1 LLLQTFTNKLDQ
13 QKNFNIRYSNKIFE
27 KMKKGLLLT
36 IISLTFL
43 FQTTKAQSLYF
54 PPISSSANWDT
65 ISPSALGWCLN
76 EIDTLYDYLQQQD
89 TKGFIV
95 LKDGKIVLEKY
106 FGNFTKDSLW
116 YWASAG
122 KTITSFL
129 VGKAQEENY
138 LSITDTSST
147 YLATGW
153 TNCTSTQED
162 KIKIINQLTMTSGLD
177 DGVPD
182 NHCTLDT
189 CLNYL
194 ADAGTRW
201 AYHNAPYTLLE
212 TVLTTATGTPI
223 NTYTQNKLKVK
234 TGITGSWMFVDYD
247 NVFFSK
253 VRSMARF
260 GLLIQNNC
268 IWNTDTLL
276 YDTNYVQQM
285 TTSSQSIN
293 QSYGYLWWLNG
304 KSSYMLPTSQI
315 VFPGSYAPAAP
326 SDMVAGLGK
335 NGQIVSVSKNLGLVF
350 VRMGN
355 LASSGEVPTQLCNS
369 IWEKLNAVMCSL
381 TSIDETTSKTKEN
394 YFFPNPANNEIN
406 INLPSK
412 GNTQIEISNA
422 YGQVIIKDQNK
433 NKIDISKLPIGL
445 YFITIKG
452 KQSYTQKLIKL

>member
-1 LLLQTFTNKLDQ
+1 
-13 QKNFNIRYSNKIFE
+13 
-27 KMKKGLLLT
+27 MKKILLLT
-36 IISLTFL
+36 FIGLTSFL
-43 FQTTKAQSLYF
+43 QTTKAQTLYF
-54 PPISSSANWDT
+54 PPLSSTANWDT
-65 ISPSALGWCLN
+65 ISPSSLGWCLN
-76 EIDTLYDYLQQQD
+76 EIDTLYDYLQQQN

-106 FGNFTKDSLW
+106 FGTFTKDSLW

-147 YLATGW
+147 YLGAGW
-153 TNCTSTQED
+153 TNCTTTQED
-162 KIKIINQLTMTSGLD
+162 KIKIRNQLTMTSGLD

-182 NHCTLDT
+182 NHCTIDT

-201 AYHNAPYTLLE
+201 AYHNAPYTLLDS
-212 TVLTTATGTPI
+212 VLTTATGTPI
-223 NTYTQNKLKVK
+223 NTYTQTKLKTK
-234 TGITGSWMFVDYD
+234 TGMTGAWAYVDYA

-276 YDTNYVQQM
+276 YDTTYVQQM
-285 TTSSQSIN
+285 TNTSQSLN

-304 KSSYMLPTSQI
+304 KSSYMFPTSQI
-315 VFPGSYAPAAP
+315 VFPGSYATAAP
-326 SDMVAGLGK
+326 SDMFAGLGK
-335 NGQIVSVSKNLGLVF
+335 NGQIVSVSKSLGLVL

-355 LASSGEVPTQLCNS
+355 QATSGEVPTQLCNS
-369 IWEKLNAVMCSL
+369 IWEKLNSVMCNA
-381 TSIDETTSKTKEN
+381 TSINETISNTKTISI
-394 YFFPNPANNEIN
+394 FPNPANTEIN
-406 INLPSK
+406 IDLPSN
-412 GNTQIEISNA
+412 GSAQIEISNA
-422 YGQVIIKDQNK
+422 MGQVIIKDQNK
-433 NKIDISKLPIGL
+433 NKIDISNLTNGL
-445 YFITIKG
+445 YFISVKQG
-452 KQSYTQKLIKL
+452 QQSYTQKLIKQ

>member
-1 LLLQTFTNKLDQ
+1 
-13 QKNFNIRYSNKIFE
+13 
-27 KMKKGLLLT
+27 MKKILLLT
-36 IISLTFL
+36 FISLIL
-43 FQTTKAQSLYF
+43 DLTTSNAQSLYF
-54 PPISSSANWDT
+54 PPLSSTATWDT
-65 ISPSALGWCLN
+65 ISPSSLGWCLN

-106 FGNFTKDSLW
+106 FGTFTKDSLW

-147 YLATGW
+147 YLGAGW
-153 TNCTSTQED
+153 TNCTTTQEI
-162 KIKIINQLTMTSGLD
+162 KIKIRNQLTMTSGLD

-182 NHCTLDT
+182 NHCTIDT

-212 TVLTTATGTPI
+212 NVLATATGTPI
-223 NTYTQNKLKVK
+223 NNYTQTKLKTK
-234 TGITGSWMFVDYD
+234 TGMTGAWTYVDYD

-276 YDTNYVQQM
+276 YDTTYVQQM
-285 TTSSQSIN
+285 TNTSQSLN
-293 QSYGYLWWLNG
+293 LSYGYLWWLNG
-304 KSSYMLPTSQI
+304 KSSYMVPTSQI

-326 SDMVAGLGK
+326 SDMFAGLGK
-335 NGQIVSVSKNLGLVF
+335 NGQIVSISNSLGLVV

-355 LASSGEVPTQLCNS
+355 QATSGEVPTQLCNS
-369 IWEKLNAVMCSL
+369 IWEKLNSVMCNA
-381 TSIDETTSKTKEN
+381 TSINETISYTKAISI
-394 YFFPNPANNEIN
+394 FPNPANTEIN
-406 INLPSK
+406 IVLPS
-412 GNTQIEISNA
+412 NDNIQIEITNA
-422 YGQVIIKDQNK
+422 MGQLIIKDQNK
-433 NKIDISKLPIGL
+433 NKIDISNLPNGL
-445 YFITIKG
+445 YFISVRQG
-452 KQSYTQKLIKL
+452 QQSYTQKLIKQ